1 MSQIVDY
8 KLADV
13 GEGIAE
19 AEVIEWLVAVGDLV
33 SEDQPVIV
41 VETDKSQIEIP
52 APVSGK
58 VIELCVVAGDVLAV
72 GSSLMKIEASGEV
85 SNDISAHASPAT
97 PAPSSVT
104 TNDKSELP
112 STLGARATNLRP
124 LASPSTRRLAASLGV
139 ALENVLGSGPNG
151 QITVEDVQA
160 ATTSVTALQTSTPK
174 VTPTVSEPGVTVIPL
189 RGLRRQIAAS
199 MSQALTIPH
208 ILEFKEIDAT
218 ALLALRSDLTRD
230 FEAQEQKLSV
240 TPFLMR
246 ACVLALAKHKTF
258 NARFDS
264 QAAEIQQFE
273 NVNLGFATATDDGL
287 IVPVIQ
293 NAQNLS
299 VKELAQ
305 ETDNLVA
312 LAKSR
317 KASLEQLSGGTFTL
331 TNFGSF
337 GTWLGTPIIH
347 APEVAIAGFGRITE
361 KVLAIDGIPT
371 VRMVLPIVV
380 AADHRVND
388 GAHLGAFVF
397 EIAKLLLRPLSL
409 LENK

>member
-33 SEDQPVIV
+33 KEDQPVIV

-72 GSSLMKIEASGEV
+72 GASLMKIEASGEV

-97 PAPSSVT
+97 PVPSSVT
-104 TNDKSELP
+104 TNDKSDLP
-112 STLGARATNLRP
+112 STPGPRAANVRP

-139 ALENVLGSGPNG
+139 ALENVSGSGPNG
-151 QITVEDVQA
+151 QITAEDIQA
-160 ATTSVTALQTSTPK
+160 SSATASPTSSPK
-174 VTPTVSEPGVTVIPL
+174 VTPTISEPGVTVIPL

-218 ALLALRSDLTRD
+218 ALLALRSDLTKD
-230 FEAQEQKLSV
+230 FEAQGQKLSV

-246 ACVLALAKHKTF
+246 ACVLALAKHQTF

-264 QAAEIQQFE
+264 EAAEIAQFE

-361 KVLAIDGIPT
+361 KVLAVDGIPT

-388 GAHLGAFVF
+388 GAHLGAFVS
-397 EIAKLLLRPLSL
+397 EIADLLLRPLSL

>member
-85 SNDISAHASPAT
+85 SNDISAHAWPAT
-97 PAPSSVT
+97 PSRSAVT
-104 TNDKSELP
+104 TNDKTDLP
-112 STLGARATNLRP
+112 STPGSRATNVRP

-151 QITVEDVQA
+151 QITAEDIQA
-160 ATTSVTALQTSTPK
+160 ASATASPTSSPK
-174 VTPTVSEPGVTVIPL
+174 VTPAVSEPGVTVIPL

-199 MSQALTIPH
+199 MSQALSIPH

-218 ALLALRSDLTRD
+218 ALLALRSDLTKD
-230 FEAQEQKLSV
+230 FQVQGQKLSV

-264 QAAEIQQFE
+264 EAAEIAQFE

-305 ETDNLVA
+305 ETDNLA
-312 LAKSR
+312 SLAKSR

-347 APEVAIAGFGRITE
+347 SPEVAIAGFGRITE
-361 KVLAIDGIPT
+361 KVLAVDGIPT

-388 GAHLGAFVF
+388 GAHLGAFVS
-397 EIAKLLLRPLSL
+397 EIADLLLRPLSL

>member
-33 SEDQPVIV
+33 KEDQPVIV

-52 APVSGK
+52 APVAGK
-58 VIELCVVAGDVLAV
+58 VVELCVVAGDVLAV
-72 GSSLMKIEASGEV
+72 GASLMKIEATGEI

-97 PAPSSVT
+97 AATSPII
-104 TNDKSELP
+104 TNDKADST
-112 STLGARATNLRP
+112 STLGARATNVRP

-139 ALENVLGSGPNG
+139 ALENVSGSGQNG
-151 QITVEDVQA
+151 QITAEDVQA
-160 ATTSVTALQTSTPK
+160 ASATASPNSTPK
-174 VTPTVSEPGVTVIPL
+174 VTPTASEPGVTVIPL

-199 MSQALTIPH
+199 MSQALTIPQ
-208 ILEFKEIDAT
+208 IDAT
-218 ALLALRSDLTRD
+218 ALLALRNDLSKD
-230 FEAQEQKLSV
+230 FEDQGQKLSV

-258 NARFDS
+258 NARFDA
-264 QAAEIQQFE
+264 QGAEIAQFE

-287 IVPVIQ
+287 IVPVIE
-293 NAQNLS
+293 NAQSLS

-305 ETDNLVA
+305 ETDTLAA

-317 KASLEQLSGGTFTL
+317 KASVEQLSGGTFTL

-361 KVLAIDGIPT
+361 KVLAVDGIPT

-388 GAHLGAFVF
+388 GAHLGAFVS
-397 EIAKLLLRPLSL
+397 EIADLLLHPLSL

>member
-85 SNDISAHASPAT
+85 SNDISAHAWPAT
-97 PAPSSVT
+97 PSPSAVT
-104 TNDKSELP
+104 TNDKTDLS
-112 STLGARATNLRP
+112 STPGSRATNVRP

-151 QITVEDVQA
+151 QITAEDIQA
-160 ATTSVTALQTSTPK
+160 ASATASPTTSAK
-174 VTPTVSEPGVTVIPL
+174 VTPTVSGPGVTVIPL

-218 ALLALRSDLTRD
+218 ALLALRSDLTKD
-230 FEAQEQKLSV
+230 FQVQGQKLSV

-264 QAAEIQQFE
+264 EAAEIAQFE

-361 KVLAIDGIPT
+361 KVLAVDGIPT

-388 GAHLGAFVF
+388 GAHLGAFVS
-397 EIAKLLLRPLSL
+397 EIADLLLVHSHF
-409 LENK
+409 

>member
-19 AEVIEWLVAVGDLV
+19 AEVIEWLVAVGDV
-33 SEDQPVIV
+33 VKEDQPVIV

-52 APVSGK
+52 APVAGK

-85 SNDISAHASPAT
+85 SNDISAHASPA
-97 PAPSSVT
+97 PSSVI
-104 TNDKSELP
+104 TNDKTDLP
-112 STLGARATNLRP
+112 STLGARATNVRP
-124 LASPSTRRLAASLGV
+124 LASPSTRRLAVSLGV

-151 QITVEDVQA
+151 QITAEDVQA
-160 ATTSVTALQTSTPK
+160 ASATAAPTSSPK

-218 ALLALRSDLTRD
+218 ALLALRSDLTKD
-230 FEAQEQKLSV
+230 FDAQGQKLSV

-246 ACVLALAKHKTF
+246 ACVLALAKHTAF

-264 QAAEIQQFE
+264 EAAEIAQFE

-293 NAQNLS
+293 NAQHLS

-305 ETDNLVA
+305 ETDKLVA

-361 KVLAIDGIPT
+361 KVLAVDGIPT

-388 GAHLGAFVF
+388 GAHLGAFVS
-397 EIAKLLLRPLSL
+397 EIADLLLRPLSL

>member
-19 AEVIEWLVAVGDLV
+19 AEVVEWLVAVGDLV

-97 PAPSSVT
+97 PSPIAVT
-104 TNDKSELP
+104 TNDKSDSP
-112 STLGARATNLRP
+112 STPGSRATNVRP

-139 ALENVLGSGPNG
+139 VLEDVLGSGPNG
-151 QITVEDVQA
+151 QITSEDIQA
-160 ATTSVTALQTSTPK
+160 ASATAEPTTSPK
-174 VTPTVSEPGVTVIPL
+174 VTPIVFGPGVTVIPL

-218 ALLALRSDLTRD
+218 ALLALRSDLTKD
-230 FEAQEQKLSV
+230 FEAQGQKLSV

-264 QAAEIQQFE
+264 EAAEIAQFE

-317 KASLEQLSGGTFTL
+317 KASLAQLSGGTFTL

-361 KVLAIDGIPT
+361 KVLAVDGIPT

-388 GAHLGAFVF
+388 GAHLGAFVS
-397 EIAKLLLRPLSL
+397 EIADLLLRPLSL

>member
-19 AEVIEWLVAVGDLV
+19 AEVIEWLVAVGDFV
-33 SEDQPVIV
+33 QEDQPVIV

-52 APVSGK
+52 APVAGK
-58 VIELCVVAGDVLAV
+58 VTELCVVAGDVLAV
-72 GSSLMKIEASGEV
+72 GASLMKIEASGEV
-85 SNDISAHASPAT
+85 SKDISAHTSRAT
-97 PAPSSVT
+97 TAPSSEIA
-104 TNDKSELP
+104 NDKTDL
-112 STLGARATNLRP
+112 STTPGSRATNVRP

-139 ALENVLGSGPNG
+139 ALENVSGSGPNG
-151 QITVEDVQA
+151 QITAEDVQA
-160 ATTSVTALQTSTPK
+160 ASEASPTATPK
-174 VTPTVSEPGVTVIPL
+174 VTSTASEPGVTVIPL

-218 ALLALRSDLTRD
+218 ALLALRSDLTKD
-230 FEAQEQKLSV
+230 FQAQGQKLSV

-258 NARFDS
+258 NARFD
-264 QAAEIQQFE
+264 ADAGEIVQFE
-273 NVNLGFATATDDGL
+273 NLNLGFATATDDGL

-293 NAQNLS
+293 NAQSLS

-317 KASLEQLSGGTFTL
+317 KASVDQLSGGTFTL

-361 KVLAIDGIPT
+361 KVLAVDGIPT

-388 GAHLGAFVF
+388 GAHLGAFVS
-397 EIAKLLLRPLSL
+397 EIADLLLRPLSL

>member
-85 SNDISAHASPAT
+85 SNDISAHASPAK
-97 PAPSSVT
+97 PSPSEVT
-104 TNDKSELP
+104 TNDKSDSR
-112 STLGARATNLRP
+112 STPGSRATNVRP

-151 QITVEDVQA
+151 QITAEDIQA
-160 ATTSVTALQTSTPK
+160 ASATASPTTSQK
-174 VTPTVSEPGVTVIPL
+174 VMPTVSEPGVTVIPL

-218 ALLALRSDLTRD
+218 ALLALRSDLTKD
-230 FEAQEQKLSV
+230 FQAQGQKLSV

-264 QAAEIQQFE
+264 EAAEIAQFE

-317 KASLEQLSGGTFTL
+317 KASLAQLSGGTFTL

-361 KVLAIDGIPT
+361 KVLAVDGIPT

-388 GAHLGAFVF
+388 GAHLGAFVS
-397 EIAKLLLRPLSL
+397 EIADLLLHPLSL

>member
-19 AEVIEWLVAVGDLV
+19 AEVIEWLVAVGDFV
-33 SEDQPVIV
+33 QEDQPVIV

-52 APVSGK
+52 APVAGK
-58 VIELCVVAGDVLAV
+58 VTELCVVAGDVLAV
-72 GSSLMKIEASGEV
+72 GSSLMKIEATGEV
-85 SNDISAHASPAT
+85 SNDISAHASPA
-97 PAPSSVT
+97 PSSEIA
-104 TNDKSELP
+104 NDKTDLP
-112 STLGARATNLRP
+112 TTPGSRATNVRP
-124 LASPSTRRLAASLGV
+124 LASPSTRRLAASLDV

-151 QITVEDVQA
+151 QITAEDVQA
-160 ATTSVTALQTSTPK
+160 ASEGSLTATPK
-174 VTPTVSEPGVTVIPL
+174 VTSTVSEPDVTVIPL

-218 ALLALRSDLTRD
+218 ALLALRSDLTKD
-230 FEAQEQKLSV
+230 FQAQGQKLSV

-258 NARFDS
+258 NARFD
-264 QAAEIQQFE
+264 ADAGEIVQFE
-273 NVNLGFATATDDGL
+273 NLNLGFATATDDGL

-293 NAQNLS
+293 NAQSLS

-317 KASLEQLSGGTFTL
+317 KASVDQLSGGTFTL

-361 KVLAIDGIPT
+361 KVLAVDGIPT

-388 GAHLGAFVF
+388 GAHLGAFVS
-397 EIAKLLLRPLSL
+397 EIAELLLRPLAL

>member
-1 MSQIVDY
+1 MSAIVDY

-33 SEDQPVIV
+33 KEDQPVIV

-72 GSSLMKIEASGEV
+72 GASLMKIEASGEI
-85 SNDISAHASPAT
+85 SNDISVHASPAT
-97 PAPSSVT
+97 TAPSSVI
-104 TNDKSELP
+104 TNDKADST
-112 STLGARATNLRP
+112 STLGARATNVRP

-139 ALENVLGSGPNG
+139 ALENVSGSGPNG
-151 QITVEDVQA
+151 QITAEDVQA
-160 ATTSVTALQTSTPK
+160 ASTTASSNPTPK

-218 ALLALRSDLTRD
+218 ALLALRNDLSKD
-230 FEAQEQKLSV
+230 FEAQGQKLSV

-264 QAAEIQQFE
+264 QAAEIAQFE

-287 IVPVIQ
+287 IVPVID
-293 NAQNLS
+293 NAQSLS

-305 ETDNLVA
+305 ETDTLAA

-317 KASLEQLSGGTFTL
+317 KASVEQLSGGTFTV

-361 KVLAIDGIPT
+361 NVLALDGIPT

-388 GAHLGAFVF
+388 GAHLGAFVS
-397 EIAKLLLRPLSL
+397 EIADLLLHPLSL

>member
-1 MSQIVDY
+1 MSAIVDY

-33 SEDQPVIV
+33 KEDQPVIV

-72 GSSLMKIEASGEV
+72 GASLMKIEASGEI
-85 SNDISAHASPAT
+85 SKDISAHASPAKT
-97 PAPSSVT
+97 DPSAVL
-104 TNDKSELP
+104 TNDKADLP
-112 STLGARATNLRP
+112 STLGARATNVRP
-124 LASPSTRRLAASLGV
+124 LASPSTRRLAASLGM
-139 ALENVLGSGPNG
+139 ALENVSGSGPNG
-151 QITVEDVQA
+151 QITAEDVQA
-160 ATTSVTALQTSTPK
+160 ASATASPNSTPK

-218 ALLALRSDLTRD
+218 ALLALRSELSKD
-230 FEAQEQKLSV
+230 FEAQGQKLSV

-258 NARFDS
+258 NARFDPE
-264 QAAEIQQFE
+264 AAEIQQFE

-287 IVPVIQ
+287 IVPVID
-293 NAQNLS
+293 NAQSLS

-305 ETDNLVA
+305 ETDTLAA

-317 KASLEQLSGGTFTL
+317 KASVEQLSGGTFTL

-361 KVLAIDGIPT
+361 KVLALDGIPT

-388 GAHLGAFVF
+388 GAHLGAFVS
-397 EIAKLLLRPLSL
+397 EIADLLLHPLSL

>member
-85 SNDISAHASPAT
+85 SNDISAHAWPA
-97 PAPSSVT
+97 APSPSAVT
-104 TNDKSELP
+104 TNDKSDLP
-112 STLGARATNLRP
+112 STPGSRATNVRP
-124 LASPSTRRLAASLGV
+124 LASPSTRRLASSLGV

-151 QITVEDVQA
+151 QITAEDIQA
-160 ATTSVTALQTSTPK
+160 ASATASPTTSPK
-174 VTPTVSEPGVTVIPL
+174 VTQTVSGPGVTVIPL

-218 ALLALRSDLTRD
+218 ALLALRSDLTKD
-230 FEAQEQKLSV
+230 FQAQGQKLSV

-264 QAAEIQQFE
+264 EAAEIAQFE

-305 ETDNLVA
+305 ETDNLAA

-317 KASLEQLSGGTFTL
+317 KASPEQLSGGTFTL

-361 KVLAIDGIPT
+361 KVLAVDGIPT

-388 GAHLGAFVF
+388 GAHLGAFVS
-397 EIAKLLLRPLSL
+397 EIADLLLRPLSL

>member
-1 MSQIVDY
+1 MSAIVDY

-33 SEDQPVIV
+33 KEDQPVIV

-72 GSSLMKIEASGEV
+72 GASLMKIEASGEI
-85 SNDISAHASPAT
+85 SKDISAHASPAKT
-97 PAPSSVT
+97 DPSAVL
-104 TNDKSELP
+104 TNDKADLP
-112 STLGARATNLRP
+112 STLGARATNVRP

-139 ALENVLGSGPNG
+139 ALENVSGSGPNG
-151 QITVEDVQA
+151 QITSEDVQA
-160 ATTSVTALQTSTPK
+160 ASATASPNSTPK

-218 ALLALRSDLTRD
+218 ALLALRSELSKD
-230 FEAQEQKLSV
+230 FEAQGQKLSV

-264 QAAEIQQFE
+264 QAAEIAQFE

-287 IVPVIQ
+287 IVPVID
-293 NAQNLS
+293 NAQSLS

-305 ETDNLVA
+305 ETDTLAA

-317 KASLEQLSGGTFTL
+317 KASVEQLSGGTFTL

-361 KVLAIDGIPT
+361 KVLAADGIPT

-388 GAHLGAFVF
+388 GAHLGAFVS
-397 EIAKLLLRPLSL
+397 EIADLLLHPLSL

>member
-85 SNDISAHASPAT
+85 SNDISAHALPAT
-97 PAPSSVT
+97 PSPSAVT
-104 TNDKSELP
+104 TNDKSDLP
-112 STLGARATNLRP
+112 STPGSRATNVRP

-139 ALENVLGSGPNG
+139 VLENVLGSGPNG
-151 QITVEDVQA
+151 QITAEDIQA
-160 ATTSVTALQTSTPK
+160 AGATSAPTASPK
-174 VTPTVSEPGVTVIPL
+174 DTPTVSGPGVTVIPL

-218 ALLALRSDLTRD
+218 ALLALRSDLTKD
-230 FEAQEQKLSV
+230 FQAQGQKLSV

-246 ACVLALAKHKTF
+246 ACALALAKHKTF

-264 QAAEIQQFE
+264 EAAEIAQFE

-305 ETDNLVA
+305 ETDNLAA

-361 KVLAIDGIPT
+361 KVLAVDGIPT

-388 GAHLGAFVF
+388 GAHLGAFVS
-397 EIAKLLLRPLSL
+397 EIAELLLHPLSL

>member
-97 PAPSSVT
+97 PSPIAVT
-104 TNDKSELP
+104 TNDKSDSP
-112 STLGARATNLRP
+112 STPGSRATNVRP

-139 ALENVLGSGPNG
+139 VLEDVLGSGPNG
-151 QITVEDVQA
+151 QITFEDIQA
-160 ATTSVTALQTSTPK
+160 ASATAEPTTSPK
-174 VTPTVSEPGVTVIPL
+174 VTPIVFGPGVTVIPL

-218 ALLALRSDLTRD
+218 ALLALRSDLTKD
-230 FEAQEQKLSV
+230 FEAQGQKLSV

-264 QAAEIQQFE
+264 EAAEIAQFE

-317 KASLEQLSGGTFTL
+317 KASLAQLSGGTFTL

-361 KVLAIDGIPT
+361 KVLAVDGIPT

-388 GAHLGAFVF
+388 GAHLGAFVS
-397 EIAKLLLRPLSL
+397 EIADLLLRPLSL

>member
-85 SNDISAHASPAT
+85 SNDISAHALPAT
-97 PAPSSVT
+97 PSPNAVT
-104 TNDKSELP
+104 TNDKSDLP
-112 STLGARATNLRP
+112 STPGSRATNVRP

-151 QITVEDVQA
+151 QITAEDIQA
-160 ATTSVTALQTSTPK
+160 ASATASPTSSPK
-174 VTPTVSEPGVTVIPL
+174 VTPTVSGPGVTVIPL

-218 ALLALRSDLTRD
+218 ALLALRSDLTKD
-230 FEAQEQKLSV
+230 FQAQGQKLSV

-264 QAAEIQQFE
+264 EAAEIAQFE

-299 VKELAQ
+299 VKQLAQ
-305 ETDNLVA
+305 ETDNLA
-312 LAKSR
+312 SLAKSR

-361 KVLAIDGIPT
+361 KVLAVDGIPT

-388 GAHLGAFVF
+388 GAHLGAFVS
-397 EIAKLLLRPLSL
+397 EIAELLLHPLSL

>member
-19 AEVIEWLVAVGDLV
+19 AEVIEWLVAVGDSV

-41 VETDKSQIEIP
+41 IETDKSQIEIP

-58 VIELCVVAGDVLAV
+58 VLELCVVAGDVLAV
-72 GSSLMKIEASGEV
+72 GASLMKIEASGEIT
-85 SNDISAHASPAT
+85 NDISSHVSHSTPSLSSATATEHSVADSSPG
-97 PAPSSVT
+97 V
-104 TNDKSELP
+104 
-112 STLGARATNLRP
+112 RATDIRP
-124 LASPSTRRLAASLGV
+124 LASPSTRRLAATLGV
-139 ALENVLGSGPNG
+139 SLENVLGSGPNG
-151 QITVEDVQA
+151 QITADDVQA
-160 ATTSVTALQTSTPK
+160 AVTSKVDIQSASQKVAPTTV
-174 VTPTVSEPGVTVIPL
+174 EPGVTVIPL

-199 MSQALTIPH
+199 MSEALTIPH

-218 ALLALRSDLTRD
+218 ALLALRSDLSKD
-230 FEAQEQKLSV
+230 FEALGQKLSV

-264 QAAEIQQFE
+264 QVAEIAQFE

-293 NAQNLS
+293 NAQKFS
-299 VKELAQ
+299 IKELSQ
-305 ETDNLVA
+305 ETDNLAA

-317 KASLEQLSGGTFTL
+317 KASVDQLSGGTFTL

-361 KVLAIDGIPT
+361 KVLAVDGIPT

-388 GAHLGAFVF
+388 GAHLGAFVS
-397 EIAKLLLRPLSL
+397 EIADLLLRPLSL

>member
-33 SEDQPVIV
+33 NEDQPVIV

-85 SNDISAHASPAT
+85 SNDISAHALPAT
-97 PAPSSVT
+97 PSPSAVM
-104 TNDKSELP
+104 TNDKSDLP
-112 STLGARATNLRP
+112 STPGSRATNVRP

-151 QITVEDVQA
+151 QITADDIQAASATA
-160 ATTSVTALQTSTPK
+160 ATTSSPK
-174 VTPTVSEPGVTVIPL
+174 VTPTVSGPGVTVIPL

-218 ALLALRSDLTRD
+218 ALLALRSDLTKD
-230 FEAQEQKLSV
+230 FQAQGQKLSV

-264 QAAEIQQFE
+264 EAAEIAQFE

-305 ETDNLVA
+305 ETDNLVV

-361 KVLAIDGIPT
+361 KVLAVDGIPT

-388 GAHLGAFVF
+388 GAHLGAFVS
-397 EIAKLLLRPLSL
+397 EIAELLLHPLSL

>member
-19 AEVIEWLVAVGDLV
+19 AEVIEWLVAVGDV
-33 SEDQPVIV
+33 VKEDQPVIV

-52 APVSGK
+52 APVAGK

-85 SNDISAHASPAT
+85 SNDISAHASPA
-97 PAPSSVT
+97 PSSVI
-104 TNDKSELP
+104 TNDKTDLP
-112 STLGARATNLRP
+112 STLGARATNVRP

-139 ALENVLGSGPNG
+139 ALENVSGSGPNG
-151 QITVEDVQA
+151 QITAEDVQA
-160 ATTSVTALQTSTPK
+160 ASATAATTSTPK

-218 ALLALRSDLTRD
+218 ALLALRSDLTKD
-230 FEAQEQKLSV
+230 FEAQGQKLSV

-246 ACVLALAKHKTF
+246 ACVLALAKHTSF

-264 QAAEIQQFE
+264 EVAEIAQFE

-361 KVLAIDGIPT
+361 KVLAVDGIPT

-388 GAHLGAFVF
+388 GAHLGAFVS
-397 EIAKLLLRPLSL
+397 EIADLLLRPLSL

>member
-85 SNDISAHASPAT
+85 SNDISAHAWPAT
-97 PAPSSVT
+97 PSPSAVT
-104 TNDKSELP
+104 TSDKSDSP
-112 STLGARATNLRP
+112 STPGSRATNVRP

-139 ALENVLGSGPNG
+139 VLENVLGSGPNG
-151 QITVEDVQA
+151 QITAEDIQA
-160 ATTSVTALQTSTPK
+160 ASATASPTSSPK
-174 VTPTVSEPGVTVIPL
+174 VTPAVSEPGVTVIPL

-199 MSQALTIPH
+199 MTQALTIPH

-218 ALLALRSDLTRD
+218 ALLALRSDLTKD
-230 FEAQEQKLSV
+230 FQAQGQKLSV

-246 ACVLALAKHKTF
+246 ACALALAKHKTF

-264 QAAEIQQFE
+264 EVAEIAQFE

-361 KVLAIDGIPT
+361 KVLAVDGIPT

-388 GAHLGAFVF
+388 GAHLGAFVS
-397 EIAKLLLRPLSL
+397 EIAELLLRPLSL

>member
-1 MSQIVDY
+1 MSQVVDY

-19 AEVIEWLVAVGDLV
+19 AEVIEWLVAVGDIV
-33 SEDQPVIV
+33 SEDQPVVI

-58 VIELCVVAGDVLAV
+58 VLEINAAIGDVLAV

-85 SNDISAHASPAT
+85 SNDISAHISHST
-97 PAPSSVT
+97 SAPSST
-104 TNDKSELP
+104 PTAEQSKISASP
-112 STLGARATNLRP
+112 GIRATNMRP
-124 LASPSTRRLAASLGV
+124 LASPSTRRLAASLSV
-139 ALENVLGSGPNG
+139 ALEEISGSGLNG
-151 QITVEDVQA
+151 QITAEDVQA
-160 ATTSVTALQTSTPK
+160 AKSGAALDSAAISTATPA
-174 VTPTVSEPGVTVIPL
+174 VSKPGVTVIPL

-218 ALLALRSDLTRD
+218 ALLALRSELAKD
-230 FEAQEQKLSV
+230 FESQGQKLSV

-246 ACVLALAKHKTF
+246 ACVLALTKHASF

-264 QAAEIQQFE
+264 QAAQIEQFE
-273 NVNLGFATATDDGL
+273 NVNLGFAAATEDGL
-287 IVPVIQ
+287 MVPVIQ
-293 NAQNLS
+293 SAQNLA
-299 VKELAQ
+299 VKELSQ
-305 ETDNLVA
+305 ETDKLAA

-317 KASLEQLSGGTFTL
+317 KASAEQLSGGTFTI

-361 KVLAIDGIPT
+361 KVIAVAGAPE

-388 GAHLGAFVF
+388 GAHLGAFVS
-397 EIAKLLLRPLSL
+397 EIADLLLRPLSL

>member
-1 MSQIVDY
+1 MSQVVDY

-19 AEVIEWLVAVGDLV
+19 AEVIEWLVAVGDVV
-33 SEDQPVIV
+33 SEDQPVVI

-58 VIELCVVAGDVLAV
+58 VLEINAATGDVLAV

-85 SNDISAHASPAT
+85 SNDISPHVLNTT
-97 PAPSSVT
+97 PAPSSVPT
-104 TNDKSELP
+104 TEK
-112 STLGARATNLRP
+112 STLAASPGVRATNIRP

-139 ALENVLGSGPNG
+139 ALEEISGSGPNG
-151 QITVEDVQA
+151 QITAKDVQA
-160 ATTSVTALQTSTPK
+160 ANAGDGVQSESTATSVPA
-174 VTPTVSEPGVTVIPL
+174 VGEPGVTVIPL

-218 ALLALRSDLTRD
+218 ALLALRSELAKD
-230 FEAQEQKLSV
+230 FESQGQKLSV
-240 TPFLMR
+240 NPFLMR
-246 ACVLALAKHKTF
+246 ACALALAKHPSF

-264 QAAEIQQFE
+264 QAAQIQQFE
-273 NVNLGFATATDDGL
+273 NVNLGFATATEDGL

-293 NAQNLS
+293 SAQNLS
-299 VKELAQ
+299 VKELSQ
-305 ETDNLVA
+305 ETDNLAA

-317 KASLEQLSGGTFTL
+317 KATAEQLSGGTFTI

-361 KVLAIDGIPT
+361 KVIAVDGAPA

-388 GAHLGAFVF
+388 GAHLGAFVC
-397 EIAKLLLRPLSL
+397 EIADLLLRPLSL
-409 LENK
+409 LESK

>member
-85 SNDISAHASPAT
+85 SNDISAHAWPA
-97 PAPSSVT
+97 APSPSAVT
-104 TNDKSELP
+104 TNDKTDLP
-112 STLGARATNLRP
+112 STTGSRATNVRP

-139 ALENVLGSGPNG
+139 VLENVLGSGPNG
-151 QITVEDVQA
+151 QITAEDIQA
-160 ATTSVTALQTSTPK
+160 ASATASPTSSPK
-174 VTPTVSEPGVTVIPL
+174 VTPTVSGPGVTVIPL

-199 MSQALTIPH
+199 MSQALSIPH

-218 ALLALRSDLTRD
+218 ALLALRSDLTKD
-230 FEAQEQKLSV
+230 FQVQGQKLSV

-246 ACVLALAKHKTF
+246 ACALALAKHKTF

-264 QAAEIQQFE
+264 EAAEIAQFE

-361 KVLAIDGIPT
+361 KVLAVDGIPT

-388 GAHLGAFVF
+388 GAHLGAFVS
-397 EIAKLLLRPLSL
+397 EIADLLLRPLSL

>member
-19 AEVIEWLVAVGDLV
+19 AEVIEWLVAVGDV
-33 SEDQPVIV
+33 VKEDQPVIV

-52 APVSGK
+52 APVAGK

-85 SNDISAHASPAT
+85 SNDISAHASPA
-97 PAPSSVT
+97 PSSVI
-104 TNDKSELP
+104 TNDKTDLP
-112 STLGARATNLRP
+112 STLGARATNVRP
-124 LASPSTRRLAASLGV
+124 LASPSTRRQAASLGV
-139 ALENVLGSGPNG
+139 ALENVSGSGPNG
-151 QITVEDVQA
+151 QITAEDVQA
-160 ATTSVTALQTSTPK
+160 ASATAATTSTPK

-218 ALLALRSDLTRD
+218 ALLALRSDLTKD
-230 FEAQEQKLSV
+230 FEAQGQKLSV

-246 ACVLALAKHKTF
+246 ACVLALAKHTSF

-264 QAAEIQQFE
+264 EVAEIAQFE

-361 KVLAIDGIPT
+361 KVLAVDGIPT

-388 GAHLGAFVF
+388 GAHLGAFVS
-397 EIAKLLLRPLSL
+397 EIADLLLRPLSL

>member
-19 AEVIEWLVAVGDLV
+19 AEVIEWLVAVGDV
-33 SEDQPVIV
+33 VKEDQPVIV

-52 APVSGK
+52 APVAGK

-85 SNDISAHASPAT
+85 SNDISAHASPA
-97 PAPSSVT
+97 PSSVI
-104 TNDKSELP
+104 TNDKTDLP
-112 STLGARATNLRP
+112 STLGARATNVRP
-124 LASPSTRRLAASLGV
+124 LASPSTRRLAASLGL
-139 ALENVLGSGPNG
+139 ALENVSGSGPNG
-151 QITVEDVQA
+151 QITAEDVQA
-160 ATTSVTALQTSTPK
+160 AIATAAPTSSPK

-218 ALLALRSDLTRD
+218 ALLALRSDLTKD
-230 FEAQEQKLSV
+230 FEAQGQKLSV

-246 ACVLALAKHKTF
+246 ACVLALAKHTTF

-264 QAAEIQQFE
+264 EAAEIAQFE

-305 ETDNLVA
+305 ETDNLVS

-361 KVLAIDGIPT
+361 KVLAVDGIPT

-388 GAHLGAFVF
+388 GAHLGAFVS
-397 EIAKLLLRPLSL
+397 EIAELLLHPLSL

>member
-19 AEVIEWLVAVGDLV
+19 AEVIEWLVVVGDLV
-33 SEDQPVIV
+33 KEDQPVIV

-58 VIELCVVAGDVLAV
+58 VIELCVAAGDVLAV
-72 GSSLMKIEASGEV
+72 GASLMKIEASGEI

-97 PAPSSVT
+97 TAPSSVIP
-104 TNDKSELP
+104 NDKADST
-112 STLGARATNLRP
+112 STLGARATNVRP

-139 ALENVLGSGPNG
+139 ALENVSGSGPNG
-151 QITVEDVQA
+151 QITAEDVQA
-160 ATTSVTALQTSTPK
+160 ASATASPNSTPK
-174 VTPTVSEPGVTVIPL
+174 VTPTVAEPGVTVIPL

-218 ALLALRSDLTRD
+218 ALLALRNDLSKD
-230 FEAQEQKLSV
+230 FEAQGQKLSV

-246 ACVLALAKHKTF
+246 ACVLTLAKHKTF
-258 NARFDS
+258 NARFDA
-264 QAAEIQQFE
+264 QAAEIAQFE

-287 IVPVIQ
+287 IVPVIE
-293 NAQNLS
+293 NAQGLS

-305 ETDNLVA
+305 QTDALAA

-317 KASLEQLSGGTFTL
+317 KASVEQLSGGTFTL

-361 KVLAIDGIPT
+361 KVLAVDGIPT

-388 GAHLGAFVF
+388 GAHLGAFVS
-397 EIAKLLLRPLSL
+397 EIADSLLHPLSL
-409 LENK
+409 LENR

>member
-1 MSQIVDY
+1 MSAIVDY

-33 SEDQPVIV
+33 KEDQPVIV

-72 GSSLMKIEASGEV
+72 GASLMKIEASGEI
-85 SNDISAHASPAT
+85 SNDISVHASPAT
-97 PAPSSVT
+97 TAPSSVI
-104 TNDKSELP
+104 TNDKADST
-112 STLGARATNLRP
+112 STLGARATNVRP

-139 ALENVLGSGPNG
+139 ALENVSGSGPNG
-151 QITVEDVQA
+151 QITAEDVQA
-160 ATTSVTALQTSTPK
+160 ASTTASSNPTPK

-218 ALLALRSDLTRD
+218 ALLALRNDLSKD
-230 FEAQEQKLSV
+230 FEAQGQKLSV

-264 QAAEIQQFE
+264 QAAEIAQFE

-287 IVPVIQ
+287 IVPVID
-293 NAQNLS
+293 NAQSLS

-305 ETDNLVA
+305 ETDTLAA

-317 KASLEQLSGGTFTL
+317 KASVEQLSGGTFTV

-361 KVLAIDGIPT
+361 KVLALDGIPT

-388 GAHLGAFVF
+388 GAHLGAFVS
-397 EIAKLLLRPLSL
+397 EIADLLLHPLSL

>member
-1 MSQIVDY
+1 MSAIVDY

-33 SEDQPVIV
+33 KEDQPVIV

-52 APVSGK
+52 APISGK

-72 GSSLMKIEASGEV
+72 GASLMKIEASGEI
-85 SNDISAHASPAT
+85 SKDISAHASPAT
-97 PAPSSVT
+97 TAPSSVIP
-104 TNDKSELP
+104 NDKADLP
-112 STLGARATNLRP
+112 STLGARATNVRP

-139 ALENVLGSGPNG
+139 ALENVSGSGPNG
-151 QITVEDVQA
+151 QITAEDVQA
-160 ATTSVTALQTSTPK
+160 ASATASSNSTPK

-218 ALLALRSDLTRD
+218 ALLALRSELSKD
-230 FEAQEQKLSV
+230 FEAQGQKLSV

-264 QAAEIQQFE
+264 QAAEIAQFE

-293 NAQNLS
+293 NAQDLS
-299 VKELAQ
+299 IKELAQ
-305 ETDNLVA
+305 ETNTLAA

-317 KASLEQLSGGTFTL
+317 KASVEQLSGGTFTL

-361 KVLAIDGIPT
+361 KVLAVDGIPT

-388 GAHLGAFVF
+388 GAHLGAFVS
-397 EIAKLLLRPLSL
+397 EIAELLLHPLSL

>member
-33 SEDQPVIV
+33 KEDQPVIV

-72 GSSLMKIEASGEV
+72 GASLMKIEATGEI

-97 PAPSSVT
+97 TATSSII
-104 TNDKSELP
+104 TNDKADLP
-112 STLGARATNLRP
+112 STLGARATNVRP

-139 ALENVLGSGPNG
+139 ALENVSGSGPNG
-151 QITVEDVQA
+151 QITAEDVQA
-160 ATTSVTALQTSTPK
+160 ASATASPNSTPK
-174 VTPTVSEPGVTVIPL
+174 VMPTVSEPGVTVIPL

-218 ALLALRSDLTRD
+218 ALLALRNDLSKD
-230 FEAQEQKLSV
+230 FEAQGQKLSV

-264 QAAEIQQFE
+264 EAAEIQQFE

-293 NAQNLS
+293 HAQSLS

-305 ETDNLVA
+305 ETDSLAA

-317 KASLEQLSGGTFTL
+317 KASVEQLSGGTFTL

-361 KVLAIDGIPT
+361 KVLAVDGVPT

-388 GAHLGAFVF
+388 GAHLGAFVS
-397 EIAKLLLRPLSL
+397 EIADLLLHPLSL
-409 LENK
+409 LDNK

>member
-13 GEGIAE
+13 GEGLAE

-33 SEDQPVIV
+33 KEDQPVIV

-58 VIELCVVAGDVLAV
+58 VIELCVAAGDVLAV
-72 GSSLMKIEASGEV
+72 GASLMKIEASGEI
-85 SNDISAHASPAT
+85 SNDISAHALPAT
-97 PAPSSVT
+97 TAPSSLIP
-104 TNDKSELP
+104 NDKADST
-112 STLGARATNLRP
+112 STLGARATNVRP

-139 ALENVLGSGPNG
+139 ALENVSGSGPNG
-151 QITVEDVQA
+151 QITAEDVQA
-160 ATTSVTALQTSTPK
+160 ATTSGASPTATPK
-174 VTPTVSEPGVTVIPL
+174 VTPTASEPGVTVIPL

-218 ALLALRSDLTRD
+218 ALLALRSDLTKD
-230 FEAQEQKLSV
+230 FEAQGQKLSV

-264 QAAEIQQFE
+264 EAAKIAQFE
-273 NVNLGFATATDDGL
+273 SVNLGFATATDDGL

-293 NAQNLS
+293 NAQSLS

-305 ETDNLVA
+305 ETDNLAA

-317 KASLEQLSGGTFTL
+317 KASVDQLSGGTFTL

-361 KVLAIDGIPT
+361 KVLAVDGIPT

-388 GAHLGAFVF
+388 GAHLGAFVS
-397 EIAKLLLRPLSL
+397 EIAELLLRPLSL
-409 LENK
+409 LENR

>member
-33 SEDQPVIV
+33 KEDQPVIV

-52 APVSGK
+52 APVAGK

-85 SNDISAHASPAT
+85 SNDISAHASPA
-97 PAPSSVT
+97 PSSVI
-104 TNDKSELP
+104 TNDKTDLP
-112 STLGARATNLRP
+112 STPGARATNVRP

-139 ALENVLGSGPNG
+139 ALENVSGSGPNG
-151 QITVEDVQA
+151 QITAEDVQA
-160 ATTSVTALQTSTPK
+160 ASATAATTSTPK

-218 ALLALRSDLTRD
+218 ALLALRSDLTKD
-230 FEAQEQKLSV
+230 FEAQGQKLSV

-246 ACVLALAKHKTF
+246 ACALALAKHKTF

-264 QAAEIQQFE
+264 EAAEIAQFE

-347 APEVAIAGFGRITE
+347 APEVAIAGFGRVTE
-361 KVLAIDGIPT
+361 KVLAVNGIPT

-388 GAHLGAFVF
+388 GAHLGAFVS
-397 EIAKLLLRPLSL
+397 EIADLLLRPLSL

>member
-19 AEVIEWLVAVGDLV
+19 AEVIEWLVAVGDV
-33 SEDQPVIV
+33 VKEDQPVIV

-52 APVSGK
+52 APVAGK

-72 GSSLMKIEASGEV
+72 GSSLMKIEVSGEV
-85 SNDISAHASPAT
+85 SNDISAHASPA
-97 PAPSSVT
+97 PSSVI
-104 TNDKSELP
+104 TNDKTDLP
-112 STLGARATNLRP
+112 STLGARATNVRP

-151 QITVEDVQA
+151 QITAEDVQA
-160 ATTSVTALQTSTPK
+160 ASATAATTSTPK

-218 ALLALRSDLTRD
+218 ALLALRSDLTKD
-230 FEAQEQKLSV
+230 FEAQGQKLSV

-264 QAAEIQQFE
+264 DAAEIAQFE

-305 ETDNLVA
+305 ETDNLAA

-361 KVLAIDGIPT
+361 KVLAVDGIPT

-388 GAHLGAFVF
+388 GAHLGAFVS
-397 EIAKLLLRPLSL
+397 EIADLLLHPLSL

>member
-1 MSQIVDY
+1 
-8 KLADV
+8 
-13 GEGIAE
+13 
-19 AEVIEWLVAVGDLV
+19 
-33 SEDQPVIV
+33 
-41 VETDKSQIEIP
+41 
-52 APVSGK
+52 
-58 VIELCVVAGDVLAV
+58 
-72 GSSLMKIEASGEV
+72 
-85 SNDISAHASPAT
+85 
-97 PAPSSVT
+97 
-104 TNDKSELP
+104 
-112 STLGARATNLRP
+112 
-124 LASPSTRRLAASLGV
+124 V

-151 QITVEDVQA
+151 QITAEDIQA
-160 ATTSVTALQTSTPK
+160 ASATASPTTSAK
-174 VTPTVSEPGVTVIPL
+174 VTPTVSGPGVTVIPL

-218 ALLALRSDLTRD
+218 ALLALRSDLTKD
-230 FEAQEQKLSV
+230 FQAQGQKLSV

-246 ACVLALAKHKTF
+246 ACALALAKHKTF

-264 QAAEIQQFE
+264 EAAEIAQFE

-299 VKELAQ
+299 VIELAQ
-305 ETDNLVA
+305 ETDNLAA

-317 KASLEQLSGGTFTL
+317 KASLEQISGGTFTL

-361 KVLAIDGIPT
+361 KVLAVDGIPT

-388 GAHLGAFVF
+388 GAHLGAFVS
-397 EIAKLLLRPLSL
+397 EIAELLLHPLSL

>member
-85 SNDISAHASPAT
+85 SNDISAHAWPA
-97 PAPSSVT
+97 APSPSAVT
-104 TNDKSELP
+104 TNDKTDLP
-112 STLGARATNLRP
+112 STTGSRATNVRP

-139 ALENVLGSGPNG
+139 VLENVLGSGPNG
-151 QITVEDVQA
+151 QITAEDIQA
-160 ATTSVTALQTSTPK
+160 ASATASPTSSPK
-174 VTPTVSEPGVTVIPL
+174 VTPTVSGPGVTVIPL

-199 MSQALTIPH
+199 MSQALSIPH

-218 ALLALRSDLTRD
+218 ALLALRSDLAKD
-230 FEAQEQKLSV
+230 FQAQGQKLSV

-264 QAAEIQQFE
+264 EAAEIAQFE

-305 ETDNLVA
+305 ETDNLAA

-361 KVLAIDGIPT
+361 KVLAVDGIPT

-388 GAHLGAFVF
+388 GAHLGAFVS
-397 EIAKLLLRPLSL
+397 EIADLLLRPLSL

>member
-85 SNDISAHASPAT
+85 SNDISAHALPTTPSPSA
-97 PAPSSVT
+97 VT
-104 TNDKSELP
+104 TNDEYDSP
-112 STLGARATNLRP
+112 STPGSRATNVRP

-151 QITVEDVQA
+151 QITAEDVQA
-160 ATTSVTALQTSTPK
+160 ASATAAPTTSPK
-174 VTPTVSEPGVTVIPL
+174 VTPSVSGPGVTVIPL

-218 ALLALRSDLTRD
+218 ALLALRSDLTKD
-230 FEAQEQKLSV
+230 FQAQGQKLSV

-264 QAAEIQQFE
+264 EAAEIAQFE

-305 ETDNLVA
+305 ETDNLAA

-361 KVLAIDGIPT
+361 KVLAVDGIPT

-388 GAHLGAFVF
+388 GAHLGAFVS
-397 EIAKLLLRPLSL
+397 EIADLLLRPLSL

>member
-1 MSQIVDY
+1 MSAIVDY

-33 SEDQPVIV
+33 KEDQPVIV

-72 GSSLMKIEASGEV
+72 GASLMKIEATGEI
-85 SNDISAHASPAT
+85 SKDISAHASPAT
-97 PAPSSVT
+97 TAPSSVIP
-104 TNDKSELP
+104 NDKADLP
-112 STLGARATNLRP
+112 STLGARATNVRP

-139 ALENVLGSGPNG
+139 ALENVSGSGPNG
-151 QITVEDVQA
+151 QITAEDVQA
-160 ATTSVTALQTSTPK
+160 AGTTASSNSTPK

-218 ALLALRSDLTRD
+218 ALLALRSELSKD
-230 FEAQEQKLSV
+230 FEAQGQKLSV

-264 QAAEIQQFE
+264 QAAEIAQFE

-293 NAQNLS
+293 NAQDLS
-299 VKELAQ
+299 IKELAH
-305 ETDNLVA
+305 ETNTLAA

-317 KASLEQLSGGTFTL
+317 KASVEQLSGGTFTL

-361 KVLAIDGIPT
+361 KVLAVDGIPT

-388 GAHLGAFVF
+388 GAHLGAFVS
-397 EIAKLLLRPLSL
+397 EIAELLLHPLSL

>member
-1 MSQIVDY
+1 MSAIVDY

-33 SEDQPVIV
+33 KEDQPVIV

-72 GSSLMKIEASGEV
+72 GASLMKIEATGEI
-85 SNDISAHASPAT
+85 SKDISAHASPAT
-97 PAPSSVT
+97 TAPSSVIP
-104 TNDKSELP
+104 NDKADLP
-112 STLGARATNLRP
+112 STLGARATNVRP

-139 ALENVLGSGPNG
+139 ALENVSGSGPNG
-151 QITVEDVQA
+151 QITAEDVQA
-160 ATTSVTALQTSTPK
+160 AGTTASSNSTPK

-218 ALLALRSDLTRD
+218 ALLALRSELSKD
-230 FEAQEQKLSV
+230 FEAQGQKLSV

-264 QAAEIQQFE
+264 QAAEIAQFE

-293 NAQNLS
+293 NAQDLS
-299 VKELAQ
+299 IKELAQ
-305 ETDNLVA
+305 DTNTLAA

-317 KASLEQLSGGTFTL
+317 KASVEQLSGGTFTL

-361 KVLAIDGIPT
+361 KVLAVDGIPT

-388 GAHLGAFVF
+388 GAHLGAFVS
-397 EIAKLLLRPLSL
+397 EIAELLLHPLSL

>member
-33 SEDQPVIV
+33 KEDQPVIV

-72 GSSLMKIEASGEV
+72 GASLMKIEASGEV

-97 PAPSSVT
+97 PVPSSVT
-104 TNDKSELP
+104 TNDKSDLP
-112 STLGARATNLRP
+112 STPGPRAANVRP

-139 ALENVLGSGPNG
+139 ALENVSGSGPNG
-151 QITVEDVQA
+151 QITAEDIQDSS
-160 ATTSVTALQTSTPK
+160 ATASPTSSPK
-174 VTPTVSEPGVTVIPL
+174 VTPTISEPGVTVIPL

-218 ALLALRSDLTRD
+218 ALLALRSDLTKD
-230 FEAQEQKLSV
+230 FQAQGQKLSV

-246 ACVLALAKHKTF
+246 ACVLALAKHQTF

-264 QAAEIQQFE
+264 EAAEIAQFE

-361 KVLAIDGIPT
+361 KVLAVDGIPT

-388 GAHLGAFVF
+388 GAHLGAFVS
-397 EIAKLLLRPLSL
+397 EIADLLLRPLSL

>member
-33 SEDQPVIV
+33 KEDQPVIV

-72 GSSLMKIEASGEV
+72 GASLMKIEASGEV

-97 PAPSSVT
+97 PVPSSVT
-104 TNDKSELP
+104 TNDKSDLP
-112 STLGARATNLRP
+112 STPGPRAANVRP

-139 ALENVLGSGPNG
+139 ALENVSGSGPNG
-151 QITVEDVQA
+151 QITAEDIQA
-160 ATTSVTALQTSTPK
+160 SSATASPTSSPK
-174 VTPTVSEPGVTVIPL
+174 VTPTISEPGVTVIPL

-218 ALLALRSDLTRD
+218 ALLALRSDLTKD
-230 FEAQEQKLSV
+230 FQAQGQKLSV

-246 ACVLALAKHKTF
+246 ACVLALAKHQTF

-264 QAAEIQQFE
+264 EAAEIAQFE

-361 KVLAIDGIPT
+361 KVLAVDGIPT

-388 GAHLGAFVF
+388 GAHLGAFVS
-397 EIAKLLLRPLSL
+397 EIADLLLRPLSL

>member
-1 MSQIVDY
+1 MSAIVDY

-33 SEDQPVIV
+33 KEDQPVIV

-72 GSSLMKIEASGEV
+72 GASLMKIEASGEI
-85 SNDISAHASPAT
+85 SKDISAHASPAKT
-97 PAPSSVT
+97 DPSAVL
-104 TNDKSELP
+104 TNDKADLP
-112 STLGARATNLRP
+112 STLGARATNVRP

-139 ALENVLGSGPNG
+139 ALENVSGSGPNG
-151 QITVEDVQA
+151 QITSEDVQA
-160 ATTSVTALQTSTPK
+160 ASATASPNSTPK

-218 ALLALRSDLTRD
+218 ALLALRSELSKD
-230 FEAQEQKLSV
+230 FEAQGQKLSV

-264 QAAEIQQFE
+264 QAAEIAQFE

-287 IVPVIQ
+287 IVPVID
-293 NAQNLS
+293 NAQSLS

-305 ETDNLVA
+305 ETDTLAA

-317 KASLEQLSGGTFTL
+317 KASVAQLSGGTFTL

-361 KVLAIDGIPT
+361 KVLALDGIPT

-388 GAHLGAFVF
+388 GAHLGAFVS
-397 EIAKLLLRPLSL
+397 EIADLLLHPLSL